1 MIITAEVLNDVRGVR
16 HAFFTREGGVSTGIY
31 AGLNCG
37 AGSDDKPGAVTENRR
52 RAMARFGL
60 GLDDLRTVHQVHGF
74 DVLTVTEPLDGGE
87 ADGGGEIT
95 EARPRA
101 DALVT
106 ATPGVALGVLTADCA
121 PVLLADGNGKVIGAA
136 HAGWKGALA
145 GVTDAVIEA
154 MIDLGATRS
163 NIRAVVGPCIGP
175 ESYEVGPEFPAPF
188 LDEDPGNQRFFKA
201 ATRAGHH
208 LFDLD
213 DYVHMRLAE
222 AGIYVVQ
229 STALDTLQDEQ
240 KFYSYRRTTH
250 RGEPDYGRQL
260 SAITISPALH

>member
-1 MIITAEVLNDVRGVR
+1 MIITGEVLNEVPGVR

-37 AGSDDKPGAVTENRR
+37 PGSDDKPGAVVENQR
-52 RAMARFGL
+52 RAMARLGL
-60 GLDDLRTVHQVHGF
+60 GVEDLRTVYQVHGY
-74 DVLTVTEPLDGGE
+74 DVLTVTDALG
-87 ADGGGEIT
+87 ADQ
-95 EARPRA
+95 RPRA

-106 ATPGVALGVLTADCA
+106 ATPGIALGILTADCA
-121 PVLLADGNGKVIGAA
+121 PILLAEGDAQVIGAA

-163 NIRAVVGPCIGP
+163 KIRAVVGPCIGP
-175 ESYEVGPEFPAPF
+175 DSYEVGPEFPEPF
-188 LDEDPGNQRFFKA
+188 MEEDPGNERFFEHA
-201 ATRAGHH
+201 ERPDHYM
-208 LFDLD
+208 FDLNE
-213 DYVHMRLAE
+213 YVHTRIAE

-229 STALDTLQDEQ
+229 STAMDTLSDEKQ
-240 KFYSYRRTTH
+240 FFSYRRTTH

-260 SAITISPALH
+260 SAISISPALH

>member
-1 MIITAEVLNDVRGVR
+1 MIITAEVLNDVPGVR
-16 HAFFTREGGVSTGIY
+16 HAFFTRQGGVSTGIY

-37 AGSDDKPGAVTENRR
+37 TGSDDKPGAVAENRR
-52 RAMARFGL
+52 RAMARLGL
-60 GLDDLRTVHQVHGF
+60 GVEDLRTVHQVHGF
-74 DVLTVTEPLDGGE
+74 DVLTVTEALDGGD
-87 ADGGGEIT
+87 ATGDIT
-95 EARPRA
+95 ETRPRA

-106 ATPGVALGVLTADCA
+106 ATPGIALGVLTADCA
-121 PVLLADGNGKVIGAA
+121 PVLLADGDGSVIGAA
-136 HAGWKGALA
+136 HAGWRGALA
-145 GVTDAVIEA
+145 GVTDAVVEA

-175 ESYEVGPEFPAPF
+175 DSYEVGPEFPEPF
-188 LDEDPGNQRFFKA
+188 LDEDPGNQRFFKPA
-201 ATRAGHH
+201 ARAGHH
-208 LFDLD
+208 LFDLG

-229 STALDTLQDEQ
+229 STALDTVDDAQ